1 MIKRGWRATSLGTLV
16 ALLLSLVTVIVGP
29 LSPVQAATWSASI
42 TYDGNGFTSGS
53 VPSVQTVVPG
63 NNSLS
68 ANTGDLRKTGHSFAG
83 WNTQS
88 NGLGTTYAEGGT
100 FSVVGAVT
108 LYAKWTSVITFDG
121 NSGTTG
127 LPPGMR
133 FNTSTGALSGTP
145 TSVAGATAY
154 TVTAN
159 NASGSATRTFTLRV
173 DAATCA
179 TGGTCIVGDTGP
191 GGGIVYYVSATN
203 FTSTGST
210 CDTACKY
217 LEYAPTDAWVG
228 VVNASFACADAV
240 EDLNAQGSAIGTGY
254 ANTLAMVGRSCS
266 ADSRLTPNAADLARD
281 YRGPNNLSDWYLPS
295 RDELVQM
302 CRWAR
307 GETIEYV
314 SIYGAECSDPGD
326 GSYLASVP
334 RGLSSAYFSSSED
347 YGSGSVWVVSIADG
361 RRFAID
367 WVSYYDFYTVYSP
380 FVRPVRAFG
389 SVFPPTTNTI
399 SVAAIAGVTAPVKG
413 LTPVR
418 TTIAGTGYTGTVAWS
433 GSPATFA
440 GATIYTATITL
451 TPTSGY
457 TLTGVTT
464 NFFTVAGATMVTNSA
479 NAGVITAVFPA
490 TAYIVGDTGPGGGIV
505 YHVATTPFDCG
516 PTRAATCTYLEASP
530 DVLTTTADWA
540 YSDYSATAVYT
551 STGIGWGYSNTRAI
565 ILQGNVVTSAA
576 ALADAYTVTVSGVVY
591 DDWFLPSLDELNQ
604 LHLQQATVGGFTSG
618 SYWSSSEANE
628 SQASNQY
635 FEPTQEIDGGVAES
649 DKYHRGDFHN
659 GYSVRAVRAFGSA
672 TSAPAFT
679 LSSSSENRIVNTVAT
694 GFTINS
700 TGGPIASFAISAI
713 PGTSSPAVD
722 STLVLPLNTGTLVK
736 SGYSFDG
743 WNTQADGLGISYA
756 AGGNF
761 SLTGNVTLYAKW
773 LSTITYDANGGT
785 GDVPNPQNSV
795 DGNVR
800 LDANP
805 SNLVKGDLIFD
816 QWSRIADGSAN
827 NYGSGATFA
836 LSGSTTLYAIYAKR
850 SYLRIITPPKISQ
863 NSSSVTCSRGTF
875 AYMMKGIT
883 PVLAA
888 PTIANVFLMVNG
900 VAFSSSKPAVTGT
913 SVSWLKTD
921 LTALT
926 SGNVL
931 TCRVV
936 ANQGGVA
943 PVASMSTDSP
953 LAISLRAT
961 QTKEMNAIEA
971 TYQSEVNAAIAKQK
985 AALATDPKLVLTFNA
1000 TFKSEMAAAQTKKNA
1015 AIATSRAKRTSDV
1028 ATAGIALIWR

>member
-179 TGGTCIVGDTGP
+179 TGGTC
-191 GGGIVYYVSATN
+191 
-203 FTSTGST
+203 
-210 CDTACKY
+210 
-217 LEYAPTDAWVG
+217 
-228 VVNASFACADAV
+228 
-240 EDLNAQGSAIGTGY
+240 
-254 ANTLAMVGRSCS
+254 
-266 ADSRLTPNAADLARD
+266 
-281 YRGPNNLSDWYLPS
+281 
-295 RDELVQM
+295 
-302 CRWAR
+302 
-307 GETIEYV
+307 
-314 SIYGAECSDPGD
+314 
-326 GSYLASVP
+326 
-334 RGLSSAYFSSSED
+334 
-347 YGSGSVWVVSIADG
+347 
-361 RRFAID
+361 
-367 WVSYYDFYTVYSP
+367 
-380 FVRPVRAFG
+380 
-389 SVFPPTTNTI
+389 
-399 SVAAIAGVTAPVKG
+399 
-413 LTPVR
+413 
-418 TTIAGTGYTGTVAWS
+418 
-433 GSPATFA
+433 
-440 GATIYTATITL
+440 
-451 TPTSGY
+451 
-457 TLTGVTT
+457 
-464 NFFTVAGATMVTNSA
+464 
-479 NAGVITAVFPA
+479 
-490 TAYIVGDTGPGGGIV
+490 IVGDTGPGGGIV